1 MTRDMEE
8 VRGKNVHW
16 GLNMHLPNSKVWSEI
31 HNLIHAK
38 LPAHYL
44 YCSHSAQMKIRI
56 LYHVCPHRCL
66 ISSLGCYYSF
76 YSICDLSTFRIKF
89 CKWDHTTLFY
99 WHKIPKV
106 LLSDFH
112 LTIRTKLDERA
123 QWTFC
128 FFVIL
133 RTGTWDDKMQ
143 RWSLLKKKNPTKTQ
157 KPFVFRYVATKDLIT
172 TVDLKDMG

>member
-1 MTRDMEE
+1 MWLSRRYCKLKLSDFNVKEISFSRIQVKCFVMIRDIEE

-16 GLNMHLPNSKVWSEI
+16 GLNMHLPNSKVWTEI

-44 YCSHSAQMKIRI
+44 YCSHLAQMKIRI

-66 ISSLGCYYSF
+66 ISILGCYYSF

-106 LLSDFH
+106 FLSDFS
-112 LTIRTKLDERA
+112 
-123 QWTFC
+123 F
-128 FFVIL
+128 
-133 RTGTWDDKMQ
+133 
-143 RWSLLKKKNPTKTQ
+143 NN
-157 KPFVFRYVATKDLIT
+157 
-172 TVDLKDMG
+172 